1 MILIHKGKFIDI
13 FNAGYNYGAIFG
25 YGSGSGAYGD
35 GLGSGSGFGNEKD
48 NGLEEI
54 KTKGENE

>member
-13 FNAGYNYGAIFG
+13 FNAGYNYGASFG
-25 YGSGSGAYGD
+25 YGYGYGAYGD
-35 GLGSGSGFGNEKD
+35 CSYGSGDGGGNEKD

-54 KTKGENE
+54 KTR